1 MIHGWIFSNLDRK
14 QFTDV
19 EYDHDTRQFRGS
31 ILWPEGSL
39 WHNSRDTFKWTL
51 VITFSSDLHQTVALK
66 ETQFNRDGRVLK
78 SLNDS
83 DRLRL
88 YGLCRD

>member
-39 WHNSRDTFKWTL
+39 RHNSWETFKWTL